1 MREVIMKILELMH
14 NLEEAYERFGDL
26 EVFVQ
31 ENDYNARSLDSIGK
45 TTYDG
50 DEFVII
56 YGEYK

>member
-1 MREVIMKILELMH
+1 MH
-14 NLEEAYERFGDL
+14 SLEEAYERHGDL

-31 ENDYNARSLDSIGK
+31 ENDYHAKTLDSIDK
-45 TTYDG
+45 TTFDG